1 MFYNR
6 VMNTIDRLQLI
17 SPEMHLEADSEN
29 ECQPIFLGEQ
39 SEDLPITE
47 AVMPNGKR
55 IKLLKTMVTSACE
68 RNCYYCPFRAGRD
81 MPRATFSPDELA
93 RTYMQLYYSKAV
105 EGLFLS
111 SGIIG
116 GGIRIQDLIID
127 TADILRNKFKYRGYM
142 HVKIMPG
149 AEKDQVMR
157 AMQLASRVSINLEAP
172 NTEKLQ
178 QLAPRK
184 TFLDELLQPLIWA
197 KEIRKNLSPHKT
209 WNGFWPSSATQFVV
223 GAVDETDLELITT
236 SEKLFSQVGL
246 KRIYYSK
253 FNPIENTPLEN
264 HPPEN
269 PWRQHRLYQSSY
281 LLRDYG
287 FTLEE
292 LPFNIDGNLPLESD
306 PKLLW
311 AQKNLLHNPIEINS
325 ADKETLIRI
334 PGIGLKNAETII
346 AARKNRKLQDSY
358 QLKNLGILFKRAAP
372 FILLNGKKPSHQL
385 RLI

>member
-1 MFYNR
+1 MFYNAY
-6 VMNTIDRLQLI
+6 MEFIDRLQLF
-17 SPEMHLEADSEN
+17 SQEMHLEADSER
-29 ECQPIFLGEQ
+29 EYRPITPGKQ
-39 SEDLPITE
+39 TEDIPITE

-68 RNCYYCPFRAGRD
+68 RNCYYCPFRIGRD
-81 MPRATFSPDELA
+81 MPRATFTPDELA
-93 RTYMQLYYSKAV
+93 NTFMQLYYKKAV

-116 GGIRIQDLIID
+116 GGIRIQDMIID
-127 TADILRNKFKYRGYM
+127 TADILRKKFNYRGYM
-142 HVKIMPG
+142 HVKIIPG
-149 AEKDQVMR
+149 AEKDQVLR

-172 NTEKLQ
+172 NTERLQ
-178 QLAPRK
+178 QIAPRK
-184 TFLDELLQPLIWA
+184 TFLDELLQPLVWV
-197 KEIRKNLSPHKT
+197 KEFRKNLSPHKT

-223 GAVDETDLELITT
+223 GAVDETDLEIITT
-236 SEKLFSQVGL
+236 SEKLFNQVGL

-253 FNPIENTPLEN
+253 FNPIENTPLED

-281 LLRDYG
+281 LLRDFG

-292 LPFNIDGNLPLESD
+292 LPFNQDGNLPLESD
-306 PKLLW
+306 PKFLW
-311 AQKNLLHNPIEINS
+311 AQKNLLQNPIEINL

-334 PGIGLKNAETII
+334 PGIGLQNADSII
-346 AARKNRKLQDSY
+346 KARKHRKLQDSQ
-358 QLKNLGILFKRAAP
+358 QLRKLGILPKRATP
-372 FILLNGKKPSHQL
+372 FILLDGKKPTHQL

>member
-1 MFYNR
+1 ME
-6 VMNTIDRLQLI
+6 TISRLQLL
-17 SPEMHLEADSEN
+17 SQDMHLENDSEI
-29 ECQPIFLGEQ
+29 ECKPITHGKQ
-39 SEDLPITE
+39 TEDLPITE

-68 RNCYYCPFRAGRD
+68 RNCFYCPFRVGRD
-81 MPRATFSPDELA
+81 MPRATFLPDELA
-93 RTYMQLYYSKAV
+93 KTYIQLYYRKAV

-116 GGIRIQDLIID
+116 GGVRIQDLIID

-149 AEKDQVMR
+149 AEKDQVIR
-157 AMQLASRVSINLEAP
+157 TMQLASRVSINLEAP
-172 NTEKLQ
+172 NTERLKL
-178 QLAPRK
+178 LAPRK
-184 TFLDELLQPLIWA
+184 TFLDELLQPLAWA
-197 KEIRKNLSPHKT
+197 KDIRKNLSPHKT
-209 WNGFWPSSATQFVV
+209 WNGLWPSSATQFVV
-223 GAVDETDLELITT
+223 GAVDETDLELITI
-236 SEKLFSQVGL
+236 SEKLFSHLGL

-253 FNPIENTPLEN
+253 FNPIENTPLED

-292 LPFNIDGNLPLESD
+292 LPFNVDGNLPLESD
-306 PKLLW
+306 PKFLW
-311 AQKNLLHNPIEINS
+311 AQKNLLHNPIEINL

-346 AARKNRKLQDSY
+346 KARKHRKLQDSN
-358 QLKNLGILFKRAAP
+358 QLKNLGILTKRAAP

-385 RLI
+385 HLI